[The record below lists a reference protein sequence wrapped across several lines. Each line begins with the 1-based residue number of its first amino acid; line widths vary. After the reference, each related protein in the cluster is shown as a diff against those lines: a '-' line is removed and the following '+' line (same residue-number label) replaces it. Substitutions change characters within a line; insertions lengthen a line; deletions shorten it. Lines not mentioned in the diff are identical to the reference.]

1 MLCGLCE
8 RLINNQDRM
17 QYDFYREK
25 KLPIGS
31 GLIERKCKLIVNR
44 RFKGNGMR
52 WKKSDNES
60 VLEVR
65 LAVFNETLE
74 QAFEPTPQSYRLA
87 S

>member
-1 MLCGLCE
+1 VLCGLCE
-8 RLINNQDRM
+8 RLHFLLKSIQKICEDHL
-17 QYDFYREK
+17 YK
-25 KLPIGS
+25 KLQS
-31 GLIERKCKLIVNR
+31 GLNFVEYQVIKGIDINIVNR

-74 QAFEPTPQSYRLA
+74 QAFEPTP
-87 S
+87 